1 EAAFKYIAA
10 AGHDDVRMVSFR
22 QLVDW
27 LDAQDPAVLERLRS
41 LEVGQK
47 PSQGWKDF
55 LAAPAPAPGK
65 AVAGAPSA

>member
-1 EAAFKYIAA
+1 QRTLEHISSLGAKDI
-10 AGHDDVRMVSFR
+10 RMVSFR

-47 PSQGWKDF
+47 PSQGWRA
-55 LAAPAPAPGK
+55 LT
-65 AVAGAPSA
+65 AGS